1 MALSSIA
8 QVRLLTQDNAVGFY
22 FVSDDEIEFFLARN
36 NQNVNKT
43 ALEVAKVILL
53 QLSMWS
59 ANETVDIFSVT
70 GGSKSAEQYR
80 LSLQMFLRSPE
91 LNPVFTSVNAYAGGI
106 SLTDMQANV
115 DNSDNNYICTPNS
128 STAQTVQHFGV

>member
-1 MALSSIA
+1 MALTLTQ

-22 FVSDDEIEFFLARN
+22 FVSDEEIEFFLVRN
-36 NQNVNKT
+36 NNNVNKT

-59 ANETVDIFSVT
+59 ANETVDIFSVS

-91 LNPVFTSVNAYAGGI
+91 LNPVFANVSAYAGGI
-106 SLTDMQANV
+106 SILDMQVNV
-115 DNSDNNYICTPNS
+115 DNPDNNYICTPNCS
-128 STAQTVQHFGV
+128 PAPLIQDYGI